1 QVSINFNLH
10 RFRLILQDT
19 LGSQYLFYLR
29 CTNAKGNGSKCTVRG
44 GMAIAAYNG
53 LARNGN
59 PQFGTND
66 MNNALVRMAEPI
78 QFYSKIGTV
87 LSKCFHLSAAEYL
100 RDRKMLIFGGYIMIG
115 RGVRF
120 FGSEYGDIS
129 VPQPVKGLRTR
140 YFMNEMSIDI

>member
-66 MNNALVRMAEPI
+66 MNNALIRMAEPI
-78 QFYSKIGTV
+78 QFYSKIRSEEHTSE
-87 LSKCFHLSAAEYL
+87 LQS
-100 RDRKMLIFGGYIMIG
+100 
-115 RGVRF
+115 RF
-120 FGSEYGDIS
+120 DLVCRLLLE
-129 VPQPVKGLRTR
+129 KKK
-140 YFMNEMSIDI
+140 